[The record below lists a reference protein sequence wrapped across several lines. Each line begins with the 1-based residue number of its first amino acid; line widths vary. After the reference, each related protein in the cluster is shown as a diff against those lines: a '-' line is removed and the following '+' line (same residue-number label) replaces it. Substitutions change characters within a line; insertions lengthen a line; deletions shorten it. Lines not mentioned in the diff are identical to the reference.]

1 MIRLQGVPSIVSK
14 TAQEEGRVL
23 ETVLRKG
30 ASVTTLLRIP
40 GVLNIMGLSQD
51 KERGPMLGKE
61 ASVRISLR
69 QRVCT
74 N

>member
-1 MIRLQGVPSIVSK
+1 MPGVPSITSN
-14 TAQEEGRVL
+14 TAQEEGRPL

-40 GVLNIMGLSQD
+40 GVLNITGLSQD

-61 ASVRISLR
+61 ASVRISL
-69 QRVCT
+69 T
-74 N
+74 KTKSLY